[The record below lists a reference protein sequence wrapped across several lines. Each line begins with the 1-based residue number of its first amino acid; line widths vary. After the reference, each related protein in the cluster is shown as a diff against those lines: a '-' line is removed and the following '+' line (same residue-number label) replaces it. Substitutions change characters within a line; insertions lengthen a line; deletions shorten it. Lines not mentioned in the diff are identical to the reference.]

1 MDEAT
6 ERMLTSYWG
15 ETNTDRCDIT
25 HCLVFDLLVDNTTTG
40 QISGSLSHVF
50 RLENFGTFLITANQ
64 IMYVGDIE
72 ATGERQ
78 CHY

>member
-1 MDEAT
+1 MDDAT
-6 ERMLTSYWG
+6 ERILTSYWG

-25 HCLVFDLLVDNTTTG
+25 HCLVFDLLVDNDTTG
-40 QISGSLSHVF
+40 QISGSLSRAF
-50 RLENFGTFLITANQ
+50 CLESFGTFLITANQ

-78 CHY
+78 RHC